1 VIGDR
6 SKIGNTNGIVK
17 IILIVLGTLF
27 VIVGTVGVFVPILPT
42 TPFLILAA
50 ASYLRSSEKM
60 YNWLLSNRLFGR
72 YLKNYLEKKGIPMGV
87 KIGTILV
94 LWITILLSAIFFID
108 LIYVRILLILIAIG
122 VTIHLVW
129 IKTYREG
136 T

>member
-50 ASYLRSSEKM
+50 ACYLRSSEKM